1 MKLKYY
7 LRGLGIGIAVTA
19 VIMGIALPQK
29 KTVMTDQE
37 IRARALELGMSDD
50 SAVLAQALKE
60 ENQKPEVSSNS
71 VSEDGII
78 QQEETV
84 EPPAEEPADEP
95 LGELIDEPLAQPAEE
110 LTEKPAE
117 EPAEKPAVEPADEP
131 VSTDEIRVF
140 TVNSGDG
147 SYTVARNLKNEGLIS
162 DAEAFDQYL
171 CQNGYDK
178 RIKSGNHEIKAGA
191 SEAEIAE
198 ALTRR

>member
-110 LTEKPAE
+110 
-117 EPAEKPAVEPADEP
+117 PAEKTADEP
-131 VSTDEIRVF
+131 AAADEIHVF
-140 TVNSGDG
+140 AVNSGDG